1 LLNTRPIQTPMK
13 TKNQNFSKI
22 NKTQIINFLNKKNQQ
37 QKNLPMNEKILIQFV
52 MDINSNIVVCCYINS
67 RTWKL
72 TIDSNDLNKQW
83 EILPKN
89 PLPNSL

>member
-1 LLNTRPIQTPMK
+1 MK

-89 PLPNSL
+89 PLPNSI